1 MDFELS
7 RWGDG
12 QIHLC
17 HEDSL
22 GGEDI
27 DIVLDCIPPCANGK
41 QVDVCCFLR
50 SLIVDL
56 EVRARADQIGKGA
69 GRK

>member
-12 QIHLC
+12 QIHLY

-22 GGEDI
+22 SGKDI
-27 DIVLDCIPPCANGK
+27 DIVLDCIHPCASGK
-41 QVDVCCFLR
+41 QVDVCHFLR
-50 SLIVDL
+50 SLIIDL
-56 EVRARADQIGKGA
+56 EVRAHADQIGKGA
-69 GRK
+69 SQN